1 MAAAAAAKWGLIMWT
16 ILCAGLGFFRFYD
29 TTFPL
34 NPPPGVHGEL
44 HIALQAMRAYRFW
57 GAIWLGPALALFVV
71 WWFKRRSAEEVAARR
86 KVAVRRAPLAT
97 RVRKAIFSVHVFRGA
112 LGVLV
117 LLIIWQLAQ
126 PLGIPIIQR
135 IPPLSEVV
143 TRFFDDRGLFWRDKY
158 WAGWVISLF
167 RIFSGFILALMIGV
181 PQGLAWGVSRTLKAS
196 SFPVFEIFRP
206 IPPLAFLPA
215 AIYLMPTAELS
226 IVFVIFLGAYFTIV
240 INTIN
245 GVYNVERSLQ
255 RAALSLGARRND
267 IFWKVVFP
275 GTLPSIIT
283 GATVGM
289 GITWMVLV
297 AAEMIAGRSGIGF
310 LTWESYTAG
319 DIPQV
324 VVGMASMGVG
334 GAICSAIIWRLGSN
348 LTPWLG
354 VRL

>member
-1 MAAAAAAKWGLIMWT
+1 MRATGAAGWAFILWT
-16 ILCAGLGFFRFYD
+16 VLCVGLGFFRFFD

-57 GAIWLGPALALFVV
+57 GAVWLVPAAALLFVRRA
-71 WWFKRRSAEEVAARR
+71 KRLVDEDAASRR
-86 KVAVRRAPLAT
+86 KRIERRAPLAQ
-97 RVRKAIFSVHVFRGA
+97 RVRRAVLNVHALRGV
-112 LGVLV
+112 LGVLAI
-117 LLIIWQLAQ
+117 LIIWQIAQ
-126 PLGIPIIQR
+126 PLGIPIIKR

-143 TRFFDDRGLFWRDKY
+143 MRFFDERGLFWRDKY

-167 RIFSGFILALMIGV
+167 RIFSGFLLALVIGV
-181 PQGLAWGVSRTLKAS
+181 PQGLAWGISRTWKAV
-196 SFPVFEIFRP
+196 SFPIFEIFRP

-226 IVFVIFLGAYFTIV
+226 IIFVIFLGAYFTIV

-245 GVYNVERSLQ
+245 GVYNVERSMQ
-255 RAALSLGARRND
+255 RAALSLGARRGD
-267 IFWKVVFP
+267 VFWKVVFP

-334 GAICSAIIWRLGSN
+334 GAICSAIIWRLGNN
-348 LTPWLG
+348 LTPWR
-354 VRL
+354 RLF

>member
-1 MAAAAAAKWGLIMWT
+1 M
-16 ILCAGLGFFRFYD
+16 CLGFGFLRFAD

-44 HIALQAMRAYRFW
+44 YIALQAMRAYRFW
-57 GAIWLGPALALFVV
+57 GAIWIGPAAMLVV
-71 WWFKRRSAEEVAARR
+71 IWWLRRDVDEDARARR
-86 KVAVRRAPLAT
+86 HRTAGRPPMRRRLRAAL
-97 RVRKAIFSVHVFRGA
+97 VNVHLLRGA

-117 LLIIWQLAQ
+117 LLLVWQIAQ
-126 PLGIPIIQR
+126 PLGLPILKR

-143 TRFFDDRGLFWRDKY
+143 ARFFDDRGLFWRDKY

-167 RIFSGFILALMIGV
+167 RIFSGFVLALVIGV
-181 PQGLAWGVSRTLKAS
+181 PQGLAWGVSRTLKAA

-226 IVFVIFLGAYFTIV
+226 IIFVIFLGAYFTIV

-245 GVYNVERSLQ
+245 GVYNVDKSMQ
-255 RAALSLGARRND
+255 RAALSLGARRGD

-334 GAICSAIIWRLGSN
+334 GAICSAIIWRLGNN
-348 LTPWLG
+348 LTPWR
-354 VRL
+354 RLC